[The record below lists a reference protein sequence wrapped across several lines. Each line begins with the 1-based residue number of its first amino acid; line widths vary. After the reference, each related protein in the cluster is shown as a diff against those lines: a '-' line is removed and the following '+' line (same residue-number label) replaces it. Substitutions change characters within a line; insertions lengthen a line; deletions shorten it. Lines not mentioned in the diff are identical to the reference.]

1 MSIVP
6 LLTVQLFG
14 SNQKIKNFVY
24 FVNSLKYHFV
34 VIVLLFKK
42 KNKKRLIVNNKNK
55 KNLIHF

>member
-42 KNKKRLIVNNKNK
+42 KE
-55 KNLIHF
+55 